1 MRRAGDIPTLLVD
14 DDEDVR
20 LLMRM
25 SLESSNH
32 GLRVAGEASDGMSA
46 LEQIDDLDPAVI
58 VLDQMMPFMNGLETA
73 GRILERRPGQR
84 IVLVSGY
91 LDDWLQER
99 AMEAGI
105 TACLDKRDI
114 QSLPAL
120 LIEVVERDE
129 PPVG

>member
-25 SLESSNH
+25 SLESADH

-46 LEQIDDLDPAVI
+46 LEQIDELDPAVI

-73 GRILERRPGQR
+73 ARILERRPDQR

-91 LDDWLQER
+91 LDDWLRDR
-99 AMEAGI
+99 ALEAGI
-105 TACLDKRDI
+105 AACLDKRDI
-114 QSLPAL
+114 QSLPSV
-120 LIEVVERDE
+120 LIEVVER
-129 PPVG
+129 PSPT

>member
-25 SLESSNH
+25 SLESWNH

-46 LEQIDDLDPAVI
+46 LEQLDEVDPAVI

-73 GRILERRPGQR
+73 GRILERRPDQR

-99 AMEAGI
+99 ALEAGI
-105 TACLDKRDI
+105 VACLDKRDI

-120 LIEVVERDE
+120 IIEVVERE
-129 PPVG
+129 